1 MPNAGPD
8 QPMDKVIL
16 MAIDASLSL
25 RKSLIT
31 SDALSVT
38 VSINFLLI
46 TQRKYCFKILFKL
59 AILNQLSIAF
69 LPETGYSK
77 QNQAV
82 AQALLCCVWFVFS

>member
-59 AILNQLSIAF
+59 SILSQLSIVF
-69 LPETGYSK
+69 LPEIGNAE
-77 QNQAV
+77 QNQVV
-82 AQALLCCVWFVFS
+82 A

>member
-31 SDALSVT
+31 SAALSVT
-38 VSINFLLI
+38 EIINFLLV
-46 TQRKYCFKILFKL
+46 TQCEYCFKILYKL
-59 AILNQLSIAF
+59 AMLKHLSIAF
-69 LPETGYSK
+69 LSETGNAK
-77 QNQAV
+77 QNQIVTYAS
-82 AQALLCCVWFVFS
+82 LYYP

>member
-31 SDALSVT
+31 SAALSVT

-46 TQRKYCFKILFKL
+46 TQREYCFKIFFKL
-59 AILNQLSIAF
+59 SILSQLSIAF
-69 LPETGYSK
+69 LPETGDSK
-77 QNQAV
+77 QNQV
-82 AQALLCCVWFVFS
+82 VVQSLPCCPLSVLS